1 MSPPKTANRDPA
13 EYLASVLLLNPIF
26 QADEILAARD
36 RFLGR
41 ESQGDASQEIWQL
54 QEQREELQTQID
66 LVREN
71 FWTMKP
77 KELRAALEDLKV
89 DQFPDLSLAAERLQ
103 AAFRVRSEFPT
114 LSQHKHCDQELF
126 EKLKEIAV
134 AAPREA
140 GRTKQAFFLRTS
152 ANLKLHRRCRA
163 MIKTLRKEF
172 PELFQLEREWLQQ
185 IESTKP
191 IAGQTESEKEAAQR
205 SGSNSSGRIGWV
217 VVCVLLSGLGRAC
230 IRSDRSSTTTPPRS
244 TPVWNAPAVPRQQ
257 QQSQQQIDAINRLF
271 QNPQQTPPNT
281 SPNGVAPRTP
291 QDIDALKQRL
301 REQREQF
308 RNRSPSSNPQ
318 TPRPFPSGV
327 PQGAESR

>member
-41 ESQGDASQEIWQL
+41 ESQADASQEIWQL

-66 LVREN
+66 SLREN
-71 FWTMKP
+71 FWTTKP
-77 KELRAALEDLKV
+77 KELRETLERLKV
-89 DQFPDLSLAAERLQ
+89 QQFPDLALAAERLR

-114 LSQHKHCDQELF
+114 LLQHKHCDQELF

-191 IAGQTESEKEAAQR
+191 IAGKTESEKEAAQR

-217 VVCVLLSGLGRAC
+217 VVCVLLSGLGRAFF
-230 IRSDRSSTTTPPRS
+230 RSDRPSTSSPPRS
-244 TPVWNAPAVPRQQ
+244 TPVWNAPAVPS
-257 QQSQQQIDAINRLF
+257 QQSQ
-271 QNPQQTPPNT
+271 PQQDANDRALEILRKVAPNNPPN
-281 SPNGVAPRTP
+281 SVAPRTP

-308 RNRSPSSNPQ
+308 RNRSPSPNPQ

>member
-41 ESQGDASQEIWQL
+41 ESQADASPEIWQL

-77 KELRAALEDLKV
+77 KELREALEALKV
-89 DQFPDLSLAAERLQ
+89 DQFPDLSLATERLR
-103 AAFRVRSEFPT
+103 AAFRVRSEFPK
-114 LSQHKHCDQELF
+114 LSQHKHSDQELF

-163 MIKTLRKEF
+163 MIKTMRKEF

-191 IAGQTESEKEAAQR
+191 IAGKTESEKEAAQR
-205 SGSNSSGRIGWV
+205 SGNSSGRIGWV
-217 VVCVLLSGLGRAC
+217 VVCVLLSGLGRAFF
-230 IRSDRSSTTTPPRS
+230 RSDRPSTTTPPRS
-244 TPVWNAPAVPRQQ
+244 TPVWNAPALPPQPQ
-257 QQSQQQIDAINRLF
+257 PQSDATERTLEILRKVA
-271 QNPQQTPPNT
+271 PNS

-291 QDIDALKQRL
+291 QDIDALRQRL

-308 RNRSPSSNPQ
+308 RNRSPSPNPQ